1 MRKNSENLVKSTV
14 LEVERK
20 ALELGIMH
28 KPFDKGSRANLDN
41 QFNELFINLLEPVRP
56 SIGTKVTQK
65 RLIEETRF
73 SSTKRST
80 YSYAVWIRI
89 DTTLPWIE
97 LQGRYSTKEEAKLAA
112 KGFVDSIRTA
122 VIRLPAPSSIEKNEL
137 IQELWRIRKSS
148 SAFS

>member
-28 KPFDKGSRANLDN
+28 KPFDKSSRANLDN